1 MLTLPQFCLIK
12 QLRQFLLG
20 LCLIMDCHRV
30 SFRDLYFR

>member
-12 QLRQFLLG
+12 QLRLLG